1 MNKLGNSKKLSESE
15 VKDYLKE
22 YSRIIS
28 ELGSEDN
35 RVLRTGNNPIGDYG
49 EWLVAKKLNLELY
62 PSSEKSFDA
71 YSGKLKY
78 QIKSRQRRILPDK
91 KGNRN
96 LSRQLGVI
104 RNYDEADVEN
114 KYLIALFFESDF
126 SILEGYKI
134 SYRYLREIGEDN
146 EHQNGLIIN
155 LSNKKIKEWIK
166 KGKIEDITEKL
177 K

>member
-104 RNYDEADVEN
+104 RNLSFYTRFSYFFSDLCLFP
-114 KYLIALFFESDF
+114 YLI
-126 SILEGYKI
+126 
-134 SYRYLREIGEDN
+134 
-146 EHQNGLIIN
+146 
-155 LSNKKIKEWIK
+155 
-166 KGKIEDITEKL
+166 L
-177 K
+177 KWYIVSV